1 MSAVMRRS
9 LFDARRLYRRQLR
22 GLGLLETRKDVERF
36 SSTHPESGVEV
47 TPMLKHLVSKIKA
60 TGPISTAEY
69 MREVLT
75 NPAKGYY
82 IHHDMLGERGDF
94 VTSPEI
100 SQIFGELV
108 AVWCVSEWVVAGRP
122 PSLRL
127 VELGPGRGSLASD
140 MLRVV
145 EQLRQVLD
153 KTEVALNLVEVSST
167 LSEVQEQVLIG
178 TTQDQQTNLDS
189 HTQRESSTYKQRVT
203 RSGIPVCW
211 HRNLQDVPE
220 GFTFFVAH
228 EFFDALPIHTFK
240 KTERGWRE
248 VMVDIDPELPF
259 GLRFVMAPT
268 PSLASSAL
276 VQAGEV
282 REHVEVCPEAAVLVA
297 NLAKRV
303 AAHGGGALIADYGH
317 EGTGTDTF
325 RGFRGHKPHHV
336 LCAPGLADLTAD
348 VDFAYLR
355 RAGEGHDV
363 TCLGPI
369 AQRDFL
375 QNMGIDLRLKILLRN
390 AGDPETRQRLLAGYE
405 MLMSPEKMGTR
416 FKFFSLVPSARLLP
430 GPTQESTKSPA
441 PPPVPGFSELVMK

>member
-1 MSAVMRRS
+1 T
-9 LFDARRLYRRQLR
+9 ARLMQIKPTFFYCTINSVKCHISGLQLSW
-22 GLGLLETRKDVERF
+22 KI
-36 SSTHPESGVEV
+36 HPESGVEV